1 MGRQTEQIGDSM
13 LRLGKRQ
20 ELTVVKKMN
29 FGIYLAEAP
38 DASERVL
45 LPAKEVPE
53 QTETGDR
60 MEVFLYL
67 DSKDRMIATLRE
79 PLAELG
85 GIAVMK
91 VKEVSK
97 IGAFL
102 DWGLE
107 KDLLLPF
114 KEQTRRVSQGE
125 EILVAVYLDKSS
137 RFCATMNVY
146 EYLSTDSPY
155 KKDDH
160 VTGTIYE
167 TSGEFG
173 IFIAVDNRYSGLI
186 PKREASGRYRIGDTI
201 QVRVTAVKPDGKLDL
216 SPRERVELQMDRD
229 AQLVMQVIEEY
240 EGVLPF
246 GEKVSPEI
254 INREFGISKAAFK
267 RAVGRLYKQGR
278 IEITENRIKKVWE
291 KEKNGFN

>member
-1 MGRQTEQIGDSM
+1 M
-13 LRLGKRQ
+13 LQLGKKQ
-20 ELTVVKKMN
+20 ELIVAKQMK
-29 FGIYLAEAP
+29 FGIYLAEAS
-38 DASERVL
+38 DAAERVL

-53 QTETGDR
+53 GTGIGDR

-67 DSKDRMIATLRE
+67 DSQDRMIATRRE

-85 GIAVMK
+85 GIAVMN

-107 KDLLLPF
+107 KDILLPF
-114 KEQTRRVSQGE
+114 REQTRKVSQGE
-125 EILVAVYLDKSS
+125 KVLVAVYLDKSR

-146 EYLSTDSPY
+146 GYLRTDSPY

-173 IFIAVDNRYSGLI
+173 VFVAVDNCYSGLI
-186 PKREASGRYRIGDTI
+186 PKREASGRYRIGDSITM
-201 QVRVTAVKPDGKLDL
+201 RVTAVKPDGKLDL
-216 SPRERVELQMDRD
+216 SPNERVEIQMDKD
-229 AQLVMQVIEEY
+229 AALIMKVIDEY

-267 RAVGRLYKQGR
+267 RALGRLYKQGR
-278 IEITENRIKKVWE
+278 VRITENRIMRVE
-291 KEKNGFN
+291 

>member
-1 MGRQTEQIGDSM
+1 M
-13 LRLGKRQ
+13 LQLGKKQ
-20 ELTVVKKMN
+20 KLTVVKQMK
-29 FGIYLAEAP
+29 FGIYLGETKEA
-38 DASERVL
+38 AERVL
-45 LPAKEVPE
+45 LPLKEVPE
-53 QTETGDR
+53 GTKIGDQ

-67 DSKDRMIATLRE
+67 DSQDRMIATRRQ
-79 PLAELG
+79 PQAELG
-85 GIAVMK
+85 GVAVLK

-114 KEQTRRVSQGE
+114 KEQTRHVYPGE
-125 EILVAVYLDKSS
+125 QVLVAVYLDKSR

-146 EYLSTDSPY
+146 EYLDTDSPY

-167 TSGEFG
+167 TGGGFG
-173 IFIAVDNRYSGLI
+173 VFVAVDNRYSSLI
-186 PKREASGRYRIGDTI
+186 PKREATGRYQIGDSI
-201 QVRVTAVKPDGKLDL
+201 SVRVTGVKPDGKLDL
-216 SPRERVELQMDRD
+216 SPNERVEIQMDKD
-229 AQLVMQVIEEY
+229 AELILRVIDEY

-267 RAVGRLYKQGR
+267 RAVGRLLKQGR
-278 IEITENRIKKVWE
+278 IELTENRIMKK
-291 KEKNGFN
+291 

>member
-1 MGRQTEQIGDSM
+1 M
-13 LRLGKRQ
+13 LQLGKKQ
-20 ELTVVKKMN
+20 ELIVVKQVK
-29 FGIYLAEAP
+29 FGIYLAEAS
-38 DASERVL
+38 DAAERVL
-45 LPAKEVPE
+45 LPMKEVPE
-53 QTETGDR
+53 GTKSGDR

-67 DSKDRMIATLRE
+67 DSQDRMIATRRE
-79 PLAELG
+79 PVTELG
-85 GIAVMK
+85 GIAVMH

-107 KDLLLPF
+107 KDILLPF

-125 EILVAVYLDKSS
+125 DILAAVYLDKSG

-146 EYLSTDSPY
+146 PYLRTDSPY
-155 KKDDH
+155 KKNDH

-173 IFIAVDNRYSGLI
+173 LFVAVDNCFSGLI
-186 PKREASGRYRIGDTI
+186 PRREATGRYQIGDS
-201 QVRVTAVKPDGKLDL
+201 VRMRVTAVKPDGKLDL
-216 SPRERVELQMDRD
+216 SPNERVEIQMDKD
-229 AQLVMQVIEEY
+229 AALILKVIDEY

-267 RAVGRLYKQGR
+267 RALGRLYKQGR
-278 IEITENRIKKVWE
+278 VRITENRIMRTE
-291 KEKNGFN
+291 